1 MVCQKVNQLKNNK
14 MVDILAFGAHPDDV
28 ELSAAGTLIKHI
40 NMGFSVGIIDLTM
53 GEMGTRGT
61 PEVRALEA
69 EQAMKIIGAKFRENL
84 KMSDS
89 FIDLSKES
97 IKKVVKVIRKHQPKI
112 VLCNAVKDRHPE
124 HGVASKLISKACFIS
139 GLRKYETSLD
149 SEDQMPHRP
158 QNVYHYIQDE
168 WIDPDFIIDISE
180 EMDQKIKAVKAFES
194 QFYDPKSKEPITPI
208 SSKEFMDSIFSKAN
222 LMGRSIGKSFGEGFT
237 TERPTGTNNL
247 FNLY

>member
-1 MVCQKVNQLKNNK
+1 

-61 PEVRALEA
+61 PEIRALEA

-97 IKKVVKVIRKHQPKI
+97 IYKVVKAIRTHQPKI

-124 HGVASKLISKACFIS
+124 HGVASKLVSKACFIA
-139 GLRKYETSLD
+139 GLRKYESSLD
-149 SEDQMPHRP
+149 GETQKPHVP
-158 QNVYHYIQDE
+158 QNVYHYIQDQ
-168 WIDPDFIIDISE
+168 WIDPDFIVDISE

-194 QFYDPKSKEPITPI
+194 QFYDPKSKEPTTPI
-208 SSKEFMDSIFSKAN
+208 STKDFMDSILSKAN
-222 LMGRSIGKSFGEGFT
+222 LLGRSIGESFGEGFT
-237 TERPTGTNNL
+237 TERPTGINNL

>member
-1 MVCQKVNQLKNNK
+1 

-61 PEVRALEA
+61 PEIRALEA

-97 IKKVVKVIRKHQPKI
+97 IYKVVKAIITHQPKI
-112 VLCNAVKDRHPE
+112 ILCNAVKDRHPE
-124 HGVASKLISKACFIS
+124 HGVASKLVSKACFIS
-139 GLRKYETSLD
+139 GLRKYESSLD
-149 SEDQMPHRP
+149 GETQKPHVP
-158 QNVYHYIQDE
+158 QNVYHYIQDQ
-168 WIDPDFIIDISE
+168 WIDPDFIVDISE
-180 EMDQKIKAVKAFES
+180 EMDQKIKAVTAFES
-194 QFYDPKSKEPITPI
+194 QFYDPKSKEPTTPI
-208 SSKEFMDSIFSKAN
+208 STKDFMDSILSKAN
-222 LMGRSIGKSFGEGFT
+222 LLGRSIGKSFGEGFT
-237 TERPTGTNNL
+237 TERPTGINNL

>member
-1 MVCQKVNQLKNNK
+1 

-40 NMGFSVGIIDLTM
+40 NLGFSVGIIDLTM

-61 PEVRALEA
+61 PEIRALEA

-97 IKKVVKVIRKHQPKI
+97 IYKVVKAIRTHQPKI
-112 VLCNAVKDRHPE
+112 ILCNAVKDRHPE
-124 HGVASKLISKACFIS
+124 HGVASKLVSKACFIS
-139 GLRKYETSLD
+139 GLRKYESSLD
-149 SEDQMPHRP
+149 GETQKPHVP
-158 QNVYHYIQDE
+158 QNVYHYIQDQ
-168 WIDPDFIIDISE
+168 WIDPDFIVDISE

-194 QFYDPKSKEPITPI
+194 QFYDPKSKEPTTPI
-208 SSKEFMDSIFSKAN
+208 STKDFMDSILSKAN
-222 LMGRSIGKSFGEGFT
+222 LLGRSIGESFGEGFT
-237 TERPTGTNNL
+237 TERPTGINNL

>member
-1 MVCQKVNQLKNNK
+1 

-61 PEVRALEA
+61 PEIRALEA

-97 IKKVVKVIRKHQPKI
+97 IYKVVKAIRTHQPKI
-112 VLCNAVKDRHPE
+112 ILCNAVKDRHPE
-124 HGVASKLISKACFIS
+124 HGVASKLVSKACFIS
-139 GLRKYETSLD
+139 GLRKYESSLD
-149 SEDQMPHRP
+149 GETQKPHVP
-158 QNVYHYIQDE
+158 QNVYHYIQDQ
-168 WIDPDFIIDISE
+168 WIDPDFIVDISE

-194 QFYDPKSKEPITPI
+194 QFYDPKSKEPTTPI
-208 SSKEFMDSIFSKAN
+208 STKDFMDSILSKAN
-222 LMGRSIGKSFGEGFT
+222 LLGRSIGESFGEGFT
-237 TERPTGTNNL
+237 TERPTGINNL

>member
-1 MVCQKVNQLKNNK
+1 

-61 PEVRALEA
+61 TEIRALEA
-69 EQAMKIIGAKFRENL
+69 EQARKIIGAKFRENL

-97 IKKVVKVIRKHQPKI
+97 IYKVVKAIRTHQPKI
-112 VLCNAVKDRHPE
+112 ILCNAVKDRHPE
-124 HGVASKLISKACFIS
+124 HGVASKLVSKACFIS
-139 GLRKYETSLD
+139 GLRKYESSLD
-149 SEDQMPHRP
+149 GETQKPHVP
-158 QNVYHYIQDE
+158 QNVYHYIQDQ
-168 WIDPDFIIDISE
+168 WIDPDFIVDISE

-194 QFYDPKSKEPITPI
+194 QFYDPKSKEPTTPI
-208 SSKEFMDSIFSKAN
+208 STKDFMDSILSKAN
-222 LMGRSIGKSFGEGFT
+222 LLGRSIGKSFGEGFT
-237 TERPTGTNNL
+237 TERPTGINNF